1 MPLWLE
7 IILYVLLGLLA
18 CIAFAISCWV
28 CNKLGEVR
36 GFKKSQWTWGAL
48 LFLGVMWVA
57 IMPTER
63 IYNDEAEKPVN
74 KKE

>member
-1 MPLWLE
+1 MPLWLQ
-7 IILYVLLGLLA
+7 IVLYVLMALVV
-18 CIAFAISCWV
+18 CIAFICSCWI
-28 CNKLGEVR
+28 CDKLGKAR
-36 GFKKSQWTWGAL
+36 GFKRSQWTWGAL

-63 IYNDEAEKPVN
+63 FYDDEETPVN